1 MEENTERTILT
12 LKKEPPKE
20 PPKEPSNLARV
31 EITLK
36 LDTIPTKV
44 TTKGKD
50 TSFTVHDAKGH
61 SYKVTCKTKTFNK
74 TQKTITGF
82 KHSYVISCN
91 TKEFKINGKHV
102 DMDQSGMQVFEK
114 APKSVD
120 TDSTVAEQSIAQPT
134 EQATE
139 QPIENK
145 EE

>member
-12 LKKEPPKE
+12 LKNEPLKE

-36 LDTIPTKV
+36 LDSIPTKV

-74 TQKTITGF
+74 TQKTVTGF

-102 DMDQSGMQVFEK
+102 DMEQSGMQVFEK
-114 APKSVD
+114 APKPVD
-120 TDSTVAEQSIAQPT
+120 TDSTVVDQSTDQT
-134 EQATE
+134 TD
-139 QPIENK
+139 QPIESK